1 MIKNPFSKEIYLRRT
16 HPHVPDLRDEYFR
29 DQTKIIHSLP
39 FRRLKHK
46 TQVFFAPNNDHI
58 CTRIE
63 HVLHVAT
70 IAATICRGLNK
81 SGRWEL
87 SEDLAYA
94 IGLGHD
100 IGHAPFGHEGERA
113 IDACLTRPKR
123 FLHELNSY
131 RVVEHLAN
139 YGKGLNLTFAV
150 KDGIICHCGED
161 FANNQLRPAEKPNDL
176 ETITGRNQM
185 PSTYEGCIVR
195 LSDKIAYLGRDIED
209 AIKADLITTTDIPK
223 AVREEIGESNG
234 EIINTLTLDLINH
247 SKDRD
252 CIGFSNEKFALISQ
266 LRTFNYERI
275 YHNEQMRQRKE
286 NIDKCIRDLF
296 DYFRCLFERYR
307 FDYPAYGREGKQT
320 AYSFANYMRSMKE
333 VYREDPALIE
343 DVIADYI
350 AGMTDS
356 FALNVMEDVIL
367 PNSIKFFR

>member
-1 MIKNPFSKEIYLRRT
+1 MIKNPFKSEIYLART
-16 HPHVPDLRDEYFR
+16 HAHTPDLRDEYFR

-81 SGRWEL
+81 SGNWEL
-87 SEDLAYA
+87 SEDMAYA

-113 IDACLTRPKR
+113 IDACLRPKR

-139 YGKGLNLTFAV
+139 YGEGLNLTFAV

-161 FANNQLRPAEKPNDL
+161 FANNRLRPASKPNDL
-176 ETITGRNQM
+176 EKIAGRTQM

-209 AIKADLITTTDIPK
+209 AVKANLITTADIPQK
-223 AVREEIGESNG
+223 VRHEIGTSNG

-247 SKDRD
+247 SKDKD
-252 CIGFSNEKFALISQ
+252 FIGFSDDKFSLLSQ
-266 LRTFNYERI
+266 LRSFNYERI

-286 NIDKCIRDLF
+286 TIDKCIRDLF
-296 DYFRCLFERYR
+296 DYFRNIFRRYG
-307 FDYPAYGREGKQT
+307 FDYASYDKEGKQT
-320 AYSFANYMRSMKE
+320 ARNFANYVKSMKK
-333 VYREDPALIE
+333 VYREDPAQI
-343 DVIADYI
+343 DTAIADYI

-356 FALNVMEDVIL
+356 FALDVMEDVIL
-367 PNSIKFFR
+367 PNSIKFFS

>member
-1 MIKNPFSKEIYLRRT
+1 MIKNPFSDEVYLKRT
-16 HPHVPDLRDEYFR
+16 HPHTPDLRDEYFR

-81 SGRWEL
+81 SGRWNL
-87 SEDLAYA
+87 SEDMAYA

-113 IDACLTRPKR
+113 INACIQKP

-139 YGKGLNLTFAV
+139 YGTGLNLTFAV

-161 FANNQLRPAEKPNDL
+161 YANNQLRPATTPNNL
-176 ETITGRNQM
+176 ENICGRTQM
-185 PSTYEGCIVR
+185 PSTYEGCVVR

-209 AIKADLITTTDIPK
+209 AVKADLITQEDIPQQ
-223 AVREEIGESNG
+223 VRKELGENNG

-252 CIGFSNEKFALISQ
+252 YIGFSQEKFELLSQ
-266 LRTFNYERI
+266 LRRFNYERI
-275 YHNEQMRQRKE
+275 YDNTQMRQRKE
-286 NIDKCIRDLF
+286 TITKCIHDLF
-296 DYFRCLFERYR
+296 EYFRHIFSRHG
-307 FDYPAYGREGKQT
+307 FAYAAYEKEGKQT
-320 AYSFANYMRSMKE
+320 AHNFANYMKSMQK
-333 VYREDPALIE
+333 VYGQDESQLDDI
-343 DVIADYI
+343 IADYI

-356 FALNVMEDVIL
+356 YALDVMEDVIL
-367 PNSIKFFR
+367 PSSIKFLH